1 MAVFPYRQNCYRVAS
16 AMTDAKLNG
25 VLTLQ
30 TLAIKAWLRA
40 LMYSLLLG
48 HRSPSLQVKVPATNA
63 GWRSQSSELMVSSSS
78 IFIWFC
84 NWLFITNTDLG
95 RNGVVE
101 RSHEDGKPSSCV
113 AG

>member
-16 AMTDAKLNG
+16 AITDAKLNG

-40 LMYSLLLG
+40 LIYSVLLG
-48 HRSPSLQVKVPATNA
+48 QRSPSLQVKLPATNA